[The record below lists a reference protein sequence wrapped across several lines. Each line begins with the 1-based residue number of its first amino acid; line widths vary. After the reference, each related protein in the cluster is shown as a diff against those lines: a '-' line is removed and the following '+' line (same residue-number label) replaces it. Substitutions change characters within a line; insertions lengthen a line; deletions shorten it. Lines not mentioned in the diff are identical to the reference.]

1 MPKIAEHLF
10 RENNCEKVIEYIRQT
25 LVGCF
30 PFDEDLL
37 NTKFSEQNDHSQNK
51 PINMNPAVILT
62 TLIAVTAA
70 LRIPSQHSTQ
80 SVVVLDTEDI
90 EVACSIFC
98 IGLSK
103 FDHFNKYLILSDW
116 GFSAKCCPSGFC
128 VALWE
133 SC

>member
-1 MPKIAEHLF
+1 
-10 RENNCEKVIEYIRQT
+10 
-25 LVGCF
+25 
-30 PFDEDLL
+30 
-37 NTKFSEQNDHSQNK
+37 
-51 PINMNPAVILT
+51 MNPAVILT

-98 IGLSK
+98 IGLT
-103 FDHFNKYLILSDW
+103 
-116 GFSAKCCPSGFC
+116 KCCPSGFC

>member
-1 MPKIAEHLF
+1 M
-10 RENNCEKVIEYIRQT
+10 IEYIKQT

-37 NTKFSEQNDHSQNK
+37 SRKFSEQTDHRQDK
-51 PINMNPAVILT
+51 PINMKPAVILT
-62 TLIAVTAA
+62 NLIAVTAA

-80 SVVVLDTEDI
+80 SIVVLETADI

-103 FDHFNKYLILSDW
+103 FDHFNKYLTLSDW